1 MRGEGVVV
9 WLLDVVHLAQ
19 PGVQGGVEG
28 VDGMGCI
35 GLGCS
40 PALCGQ
46 RHSRWARVRGTLMPS
61 SSSQSTTTCQPT
73 SCQRW
78 TEQPFSWSD
87 FEKATRAWHFSLEY
101 FGAGQTSGGE
111 GDAHCWMEIVA
122 LCHVVPWWRRSRR
135 SPSQSSASL
144 ISKL

>member
-46 RHSRWARVRGTLMPS
+46 RHSR
-61 SSSQSTTTCQPT
+61 
-73 SCQRW
+73 
-78 TEQPFSWSD
+78 
-87 FEKATRAWHFSLEY
+87 
-101 FGAGQTSGGE
+101 
-111 GDAHCWMEIVA
+111 
-122 LCHVVPWWRRSRR
+122 
-135 SPSQSSASL
+135 
-144 ISKL
+144 